1 MTYLSRIRI
10 NPLRARSCTLLSNPR
25 AMHSFVSAG
34 TPDTPDT
41 QRILWRLDNDN
52 RHRPE
57 LFVLTRT
64 RPDWTH
70 LVEAAGWPGAD
81 GDQVAVA
88 DYAPLLGQLTLGR
101 EFAFRLTASPVQ
113 NTKRPDKPTPSQ
125 QKRQKDNANGRTR
138 SFRLGHRTAAAQLGW
153 LLDRASRNGF
163 EIPPAAVSPAIPDID
178 EVDSTP
184 AGDVRLIRRDRLTFH
199 KKTDGMQVTVHTA
212 TFEGRLKVTDVG
224 LLTHALLNGIGPS
237 KAYGCGLL
245 TLAPL
250 RG

>member
-10 NPLRARSCTLLSNPR
+10 NPLRARSRTLLSNPR
-25 AMHSFVSAG
+25 AMHSFVCAGVPG
-34 TPDTPDT
+34 TPDS

-57 LFVLTRT
+57 LFVLTQT
-64 RPDWTH
+64 RPDWSH
-70 LVEAAGWPGAD
+70 LVEAAGWPDAD

-113 NTKRPDKPTPSQ
+113 NTKRPDKLTPSQ
-125 QKRQKDNANGRTR
+125 KKRQANASGRTR

-153 LLDRASRNGF
+153 LLDRADRNGF

-178 EVDSTP
+178 DGESTP
-184 AGDVRLIRRDRLTFH
+184 ARDVRLIRRDRLTFR
-199 KKTDGMQVTVHTA
+199 KKSGGMQITMHTA
-212 TFEGRLKVTDVG
+212 TFEGRLKVTDVD
-224 LLTHALLNGIGPS
+224 LLTRTLLNGIGPS